1 MVKRLGLSRQLIS
14 VAAFSVCAAFAPPAA
29 AQDGFD
35 GMWSI
40 EIVAEQGDCRPRTV
54 SIEVSDGKVSFA
66 GFGATAEGDVRSNG
80 TVKAALMH
88 GETVVTARGD
98 LDEEL
103 GSGRWRSSDC
113 RGSWTARRH

>member
-1 MVKRLGLSRQLIS
+1 MAKRLGLSRQLIS
-14 VAAFSVCAAFAPPAA
+14 IAALGFCAAFAQPAA
-29 AQDGFD
+29 AQNGFD

-40 EIVAEQGDCRPRTV
+40 QIVADQGDCRPRTV
-54 SIEVSDGKVSFA
+54 SVQISDGKVSFA
-66 GFGATAEGDVRSNG
+66 GFGATAEGDVVSNG
-80 TVKAALMH
+80 RVNAAVTR
-88 GETVVTARGD
+88 GEMVVTVRGA